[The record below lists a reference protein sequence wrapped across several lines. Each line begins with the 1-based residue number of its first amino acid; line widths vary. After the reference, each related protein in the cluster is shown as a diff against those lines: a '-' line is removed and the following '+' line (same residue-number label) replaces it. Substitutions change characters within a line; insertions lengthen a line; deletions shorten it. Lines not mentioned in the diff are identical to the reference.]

1 MMGRMTLSSDEICL
15 IVGVAVGVAG
25 GGLDLFASRQIPNW
39 LTYPS
44 VIAGLALHLVLGGW
58 RGLLSS
64 LGAAA
69 IVFLLMFSMFALDV
83 MGAGDLK
90 LMTAI
95 AAFAAM
101 PYVFPVL
108 FWTSISGGVMALG
121 LITWKRQF
129 RKRLGNVWML
139 VMHHFHSGLVPS
151 PELSLDSPDS
161 LRMPYGP
168 AIAMGAVVAT
178 FLVTR

>member
-1 MMGRMTLSSDEICL
+1 MMVRMIINSDEICL
-15 IVGVAVGVAG
+15 IAGVAVGVAG
-25 GGLDLFASRQIPNW
+25 GGLDLFASRTIPNW

-44 VIAGLALHLVLGGW
+44 VIAGLTLHLVLGGW

-69 IVFLLMFSMFALDV
+69 IVFLLVLGFFAIDA

-90 LMTAI
+90 LMTAV

-101 PYVFPVL
+101 PYVFQVL
-108 FWTSISGGVMALG
+108 FWTSIAGGIMALG

-129 RKRLGNVWML
+129 GKRIGNVWML
-139 VMHHFHSGLVPS
+139 VMHHFHSGLVPK
-151 PELSLDSPDS
+151 PELRMDSPDA

-168 AIAMGAVVAT
+168 AIALGAVVVM
-178 FLVTR
+178 FLAKR